1 MKDRNTLIL
10 CRRIMAIMLCAFIS
24 FAYMPFTGVVET
36 RAYANGGEAQTVSE
50 AEAQWNE
57 AKRIKDV
64 AQDSVNIAQGEFNAA
79 ESEYKAAVA
88 DRVAK
93 ENAKAS
99 ALSQYE
105 AAQTATQTALN
116 EKNAA
121 QTAKD
126 EAQTTL
132 SQTTTNLEEKTAAV
146 TTAQNELA
154 QAQQTVNE
162 KTTQWEGEKTTA
174 QTNLETAQSNFD
186 KVGINFL
193 NEKAG
198 NSLKDTVWFNWLT
211 TNMAGKSNPPITWDN
226 VLGTEAFRKG
236 FYSPYSYDNL
246 MRSADLV
253 AEGNQ
258 LRRSNTPSLSDLKIS
273 YKIMTVSIASN
284 ALSNHVVDHVLLN
297 TEGYEGSQIYI
308 DSGRIGSENI
318 SWGATDPFM
327 GWYYEEKIHYL
338 ADQKGTNQANVT
350 ADMVT
355 QLVNEAARNEH
366 ALMTYFSRYGYG
378 STSTDI
384 ADSINEMINR

>member
-64 AQDSVNIAQGEFNAA
+64 AQDSVNTAQGEFNTA
-79 ESEYKAAVA
+79 ESEYNAAVA
-88 DRVAK
+88 DRTAK
-93 ENAKAS
+93 ENAKTS
-99 ALSQYE
+99 AQSQYE

-121 QTAKD
+121 QTAKE

-132 SQTTTNLEEKTAAV
+132 SQATTTLNEKTQAV
-146 TTAQNELA
+146 TTAQNELT
-154 QAQQTVNE
+154 QAQQMVND
-162 KTTQWEGEKTTA
+162 KTAQWESEKTTA

-193 NEKAG
+193 NDKAG
-198 NSLKDTVWFNWLT
+198 NSLKDTVWFDWLT

-246 MRSADLV
+246 MRSADL
-253 AEGNQ
+253 
-258 LRRSNTPSLSDLKIS
+258 LTPVNIIKR
-273 YKIMTVSIASN
+273 VS
-284 ALSNHVVDHVLLN
+284 
-297 TEGYEGSQIYI
+297 
-308 DSGRIGSENI
+308 
-318 SWGATDPFM
+318 
-327 GWYYEEKIHYL
+327 
-338 ADQKGTNQANVT
+338 
-350 ADMVT
+350 
-355 QLVNEAARNEH
+355 
-366 ALMTYFSRYGYG
+366 
-378 STSTDI
+378 
-384 ADSINEMINR
+384 